1 MNSTHVGRNRPA
13 SSLLLSG
20 CIAVAASLALG
31 QLSSADSTTTPKGD
45 VVITVTGVDP
55 ETMQGRTAEFKATPT
70 SDGAFDLRNQT
81 SPGDLWSLTDLR
93 VSGNV
98 DPFTSLNYAITNNAA
113 VTLLFTVS
121 VTLPISPQGPA
132 TVHGGSMAASLT
144 DANNNGVATVATS
157 GGLPFYSGQ
166 IDGATVLSMYPHAFS
181 QSVAFAGQTVNV
193 PALNPGLPGPT
204 LPSGAALSTI
214 GIVNRFTLTAGDI
227 LSGNSFF
234 VVEPVP
240 EPATSALV
248 AMSLCF
254 TTLIARRRKSRPDG
268 PGLSAAIHA

>member
-1 MNSTHVGRNRPA
+1 MTSTHVKRNRSA
-13 SSLLLSG
+13 SSLLFSG
-20 CIAVAASLALG
+20 CIGVAASLTLA
-31 QLSSADSTTTPKGD
+31 QLSSADSMTTPKGD
-45 VVITVTGVDP
+45 VVITVTGVNP

-70 SDGAFDLRNQT
+70 SEGTFDLRNQT
-81 SPGDLWSLTDLR
+81 SPGDLWSLTDLG

-132 TVHGGSMAASLT
+132 TVHGGSMGASLT
-144 DANNNGVATVATS
+144 DSNNNGFATVATS
-157 GGLPFYSGQ
+157 GGIPFYAGQ
-166 IDGATVLSMYPHAFS
+166 LDGATVLSIYPHAFS

-204 LPSGAALSTI
+204 LPSGPALGTI
-214 GIVNRFTLTAGDI
+214 GIINRFTLTAGDM

-234 VVEPVP
+234 VVEAVP
-240 EPATSALV
+240 EPNTLALI

-254 TTLIARRRKSRPDG
+254 TMRLARRR
-268 PGLSAAIHA
+268 

>member
-1 MNSTHVGRNRPA
+1 MSSTHLGWRPA
-13 SSLLLSG
+13 SSLFFSG
-20 CIAVAASLALG
+20 CLAVAASLALA
-31 QLSSADSTTTPKGD
+31 QLSSADSMTTPKGD

-55 ETMQGRTAEFKATPT
+55 ETTQGRTAEFKATPT

-81 SPGDLWSLTDLR
+81 SPGDLWSLTNLS

-121 VTLPISPQGPA
+121 VTLPISPLSPA
-132 TVHGGSMAASLT
+132 TVHGGSMGASLT
-144 DANNNGVATVATS
+144 DSNNNGLATVATS
-157 GGLPFYSGQ
+157 GGIPFYGGQ
-166 IDGATVLSMYPHAFS
+166 VDGATVLSIYPHVFS

-204 LPSGAALSTI
+204 LPGGPALSTI
-214 GIVNRFTLTAGDI
+214 GIVNRFTLTAGDM

-234 VVEPVP
+234 VVEAVP
-240 EPATSALV
+240 EPSTFALM
-248 AMSLCF
+248 AMSLCLM
-254 TTLIARRRKSRPDG
+254 TRIARRR
-268 PGLSAAIHA
+268 